1 MDNIPILIDGPNFIN
16 RLIELGIKNK
26 FIACQLTLRGLLE
39 FVNQQLKKIND
50 IKGRCNTVEF
60 VCSTKRF
67 GPTKNKFTEEEQN
80 SLLHRLM
87 RENGVYVDKIDIPG
101 STEKGVDST
110 IQSKIEDFVKHYD
123 AIVLVSHDRDYIPV
137 MKKLRHKI
145 KIITVAI
152 NDKFP
157 HELANESF
165 AVIEL
170 GPHFVWLFNYS
181 YPFYPIETFTVE
193 QCEDLYSNAD
203 DRKFNRVVI
212 TKNNYVCIANDEDIN
227 NFFNFKCYFESLV
240 PYNGYVGPLGASDEN
255 YIKTEYQDIMN
266 AYKKGFSGYI
276 DFHP

>member
-1 MDNIPILIDGPNFIN
+1 
-16 RLIELGIKNK
+16 
-26 FIACQLTLRGLLE
+26 
-39 FVNQQLKKIND
+39 
-50 IKGRCNTVEF
+50 
-60 VCSTKRF
+60 
-67 GPTKNKFTEEEQN
+67 
-80 SLLHRLM
+80 
-87 RENGVYVDKIDIPG
+87 
-101 STEKGVDST
+101 
-110 IQSKIEDFVKHYD
+110 
-123 AIVLVSHDRDYIPV
+123 

-170 GPHFVWLFNYS
+170 GPHFVWLFTYS

-193 QCEDLYSNAD
+193 QCENLYSNAD

-212 TKNNYVCIANDEDIN
+212 TKNNYVCIASDEDIN
-227 NFFNFKCYFESLV
+227 NFFNFKCYFEILV
-240 PYNGYVGPLGASDEN
+240 PYNGYVGPLAASDED

-266 AYKKGFSGYI
+266 ACKKGLSGYI